1 MLLGYARCSTIDQ
14 DPALQL
20 DALTAAGCERIWT
33 ETASG
38 AAAKRPQLAD
48 LLSHAR
54 GGDTLVVWRLDRLG
68 RSLPHLIG
76 LLADLEQRQV
86 QFRSLTEALDTST
99 AGGRLVF
106 NIFASIA
113 AFERQLVQERTQ
125 AGLAAARARGRV
137 GGRPTVMTPAK
148 IRTARRMID
157 DGETLTAVAAALS
170 VSRTTLYRHLG
181 TTAQTS
187 GRTATGRATSY

>member
-1 MLLGYARCSTIDQ
+1 MLLGYARCSTPDQ

-20 DALTAAGCERIWT
+20 DALAAAGCERIWT

-38 AAAKRPQLAD
+38 AAAERPQLAD

-54 GGDTLVVWRLDRLG
+54 DGDTLVVWRLDRLG

-76 LLADLEQRQV
+76 LLADLEQRDV
-86 QFRSLTEALDTST
+86 EFRSLTEALDTST

-113 AFERQLVQERTQ
+113 DFERQLVQERTQ
-125 AGLAAARARGRV
+125 AGLAAARARGKV

-148 IRTARRMID
+148 IRTARRMLH
-157 DGETLTAVAAALS
+157 DGETLTTVAAALS

-181 TTAQTS
+181 T
-187 GRTATGRATSY
+187 GETATAR

>member
-38 AAAKRPQLAD
+38 AAAERPQLAD

-113 AFERQLVQERTQ
+113 DFERQLVQERTQ

-137 GGRPTVMTPAK
+137 GGRPTGMTPAK
-148 IRTARRMID
+148 TRTARRMLH
-157 DGETLTAVAAALS
+157 DGETLTTVAAALS
-170 VSRTTLYRHLG
+170 ISRTTLYRHL
-181 TTAQTS
+181 AHEARS
-187 GRTATGRATSY
+187 APIVRA

>member
-38 AAAKRPQLAD
+38 AAAERPQLVD

-76 LLADLEQRQV
+76 LLADLEQREV
-86 QFRSLTEALDTST
+86 EFRSLTEALDTST

-157 DGETLTAVAAALS
+157 DGETLTAVGAAFS
-170 VSRTTLYRHLG
+170 GSRTTLYRHLG

>member
-1 MLLGYARCSTIDQ
+1 MLLGYARCSTTDQ

-20 DALTAAGCERIWT
+20 DALTVAGCERIWT

-38 AAAKRPQLAD
+38 AAAERPQLAD

-54 GGDTLVVWRLDRLG
+54 DGDTLVVWRLDRLG

-113 AFERQLVQERTQ
+113 EFEGDVPC
-125 AGLAAARARGRV
+125 
-137 GGRPTVMTPAK
+137 GGGVSSTPC
-148 IRTARRMID
+148 
-157 DGETLTAVAAALS
+157 G
-170 VSRTTLYRHLG
+170 VSCLIMP
-181 TTAQTS
+181 S
-187 GRTATGRATSY
+187 

>member
-1 MLLGYARCSTIDQ
+1 MLLGYARCSTTDQ

-38 AAAKRPQLAD
+38 AAAERPQLVD

-106 NIFASIA
+106 NIFAAIA
-113 AFERQLVQERTQ
+113 DFERQLVQERTQ

-148 IRTARRMID
+148 IRTARRMLH
-157 DGETLTAVAAALS
+157 DGETLTTVAAALS
-170 VSRTTLYRHLG
+170 VSRTTLYRHL
-181 TTAQTS
+181 AHEARS
-187 GRTATGRATSY
+187 APIVRA

>member
-1 MLLGYARCSTIDQ
+1 MLLGYARCSTTDQ

-20 DALTAAGCERIWT
+20 DALTVAGCERIWT

-38 AAAKRPQLAD
+38 AAAERPKLAD

-113 AFERQLVQERTQ
+113 EFERQLVQERTQ

-148 IRTARRMID
+148 TRTARRL
-157 DGETLTAVAAALS
+157 TLCP
-170 VSRTTLYRHLG
+170 RW
-181 TTAQTS
+181 
-187 GRTATGRATSY
+187 

>member
-1 MLLGYARCSTIDQ
+1 MLLGYARCSTTDQ

-20 DALTAAGCERIWT
+20 DALTVAGCERIWT

-38 AAAKRPQLAD
+38 AAAERPKLAD

-106 NIFASIA
+106 NIFAAIA
-113 AFERQLVQERTQ
+113 DFERQLVQERTQ

-148 IRTARRMID
+148 IRTARRMLD
-157 DGETLTAVAAALS
+157 DGETLTTVAAALS
-170 VSRTTLYRHLG
+170 VSRTTLYRHLAHSDRLAG
-181 TTAQTS
+181 GGAHRI
-187 GRTATGRATSY
+187 G

>member
-1 MLLGYARCSTIDQ
+1 MLLGYARCSTTDQ

-20 DALTAAGCERIWT
+20 DALTVAGCERIWT

-38 AAAKRPQLAD
+38 AAAERPKLAD

-113 AFERQLVQERTQ
+113 DFERQLVQERTQ

-148 IRTARRMID
+148 TRTARRMLH
-157 DGETLTAVAAALS
+157 DGETLTTVAAALS
-170 VSRTTLYRHLG
+170 ISRTTLYRHL
-181 TTAQTS
+181 AHEARS
-187 GRTATGRATSY
+187 APIVRA

>member
-1 MLLGYARCSTIDQ
+1 MLLGYARCSTPDQ
-14 DPALQL
+14 DPALQM
-20 DALTAAGCERIWT
+20 DALSAAGCERIWT

-38 AAAKRPQLAD
+38 AAADRPQLAD

-54 GGDTLVVWRLDRLG
+54 NGDTLVVWRLDRLG

-76 LLADLEQRQV
+76 LLADLEQQGV
-86 QFRSLTEALDTST
+86 EFRSLTEALDTST

-113 AFERQLVQERTQ
+113 TFERQLIQERTQ

-137 GGRPTVMTPAK
+137 GGRPTVMTSAK
-148 IRTARRMID
+148 IRTARRMLD
-157 DGETLTAVAAALS
+157 DGETLTTVAAALS
-170 VSRTTLYRHLG
+170 VSRTTLYRHLDH
-181 TTAQTS
+181 QTRS
-187 GRTATGRATSY
+187 APIVRA

>member
-106 NIFASIA
+106 NIFAAIA
-113 AFERQLVQERTQ
+113 DFERQLVQERTQ

-148 IRTARRMID
+148 IRTARRMLD
-157 DGETLTAVAAALS
+157 DGETLTTVAAALS
-170 VSRTTLYRHLG
+170 VSRTTLYRHLAHSDRLAG
-181 TTAQTS
+181 GGAHRI
-187 GRTATGRATSY
+187 G

>member
-1 MLLGYARCSTIDQ
+1 MLLGYARCSTTDQ

>member
-1 MLLGYARCSTIDQ
+1 M
-14 DPALQL
+14 
-20 DALTAAGCERIWT
+20 
-33 ETASG
+33 
-38 AAAKRPQLAD
+38 
-48 LLSHAR
+48 
-54 GGDTLVVWRLDRLG
+54 VWRLDRLG

-113 AFERQLVQERTQ
+113 EFERQLVQERTQ

-148 IRTARRMID
+148 TRTARRMLD

-181 TTAQTS
+181 AAECGAISRSQ
-187 GRTATGRATSY
+187 

>member
-1 MLLGYARCSTIDQ
+1 MLLGYARCSTTDQ

-38 AAAKRPQLAD
+38 AAERPQLVD

-54 GGDTLVVWRLDRLG
+54 SGDTLVVWRLDRLG

-113 AFERQLVQERTQ
+113 DFERQLIQERTQ

-148 IRTARRMID
+148 TRTARRMLD
-157 DGETLTAVAAALS
+157 AGEPLTAVAAALS
-170 VSRTTLYRHLG
+170 VSRTTLYRRL
-181 TTAQTS
+181 S
-187 GRTATGRATSY
+187 

>member
-1 MLLGYARCSTIDQ
+1 MLLGYARCSTTDQ

-20 DALTAAGCERIWT
+20 DALTVAGCERIWT

-38 AAAKRPQLAD
+38 AAAERPKLAD

-113 AFERQLVQERTQ
+113 EFERQLVQERTQ

-148 IRTARRMID
+148 TRTARRMLD
-157 DGETLTAVAAALS
+157 DGETITAVAAALS
-170 VSRTTLYRHLG
+170 VSRTTLYRHLAHSDPAG
-181 TTAQTS
+181 
-187 GRTATGRATSY
+187 

>member
-1 MLLGYARCSTIDQ
+1 MLLGYARCSTTDQ

-38 AAAKRPQLAD
+38 AAAERPQLAD

-113 AFERQLVQERTQ
+113 DFERQLVQERTQ

-148 IRTARRMID
+148 TRTARRMLH
-157 DGETLTAVAAALS
+157 DGETLTTVAAALS
-170 VSRTTLYRHLG
+170 ISRTTLYRHL
-181 TTAQTS
+181 AHEARS
-187 GRTATGRATSY
+187 APIVRA

>member
-1 MLLGYARCSTIDQ
+1 MLLGYARCSTTDQ

-20 DALTAAGCERIWT
+20 DALTVAGCERIWT

-38 AAAKRPQLAD
+38 AAAERPQLAD

-54 GGDTLVVWRLDRLG
+54 DGDTLVVWRLDRLG

-113 AFERQLVQERTQ
+113 DFERQLVQERTQ

-148 IRTARRMID
+148 IRTARRMLH
-157 DGETLTAVAAALS
+157 DGETLTTVAAALS
-170 VSRTTLYRHLG
+170 VSRTTLYRHL
-181 TTAQTS
+181 AHEARS
-187 GRTATGRATSY
+187 APIVRA